1 MKIHHAIKLGFVE
14 ESVSKCLQVAF
25 GFGFEIKRLE
35 PVLKAEG
42 LKFIEPEDTPASA
55 EQI

>member
-25 GFGFEIKRLE
+25 GFGFEVQRLE
-35 PVLKAEG
+35 PVLEAQRLE
-42 LKFIEPEDTPASA
+42 FIQPKGPLRDPL
-55 EQI
+55 